1 MPNFEADDTG
11 GGYAAN
17 VSKNIF
23 STPAYS
29 GSGNALTQ
37 ASVPVAT
44 VSPTSVASPGWGGA
58 TAAQV
63 SQPGWGSSSGQPATM
78 AAAAP
83 SSGAGGPGWGNGGS
97 AGLAGQ
103 AIAGTLSGSGGP
115 SSLVTGGG
123 DTDVLAGG
131 AAGTPPSRPPL
142 GLGAGYDP
150 DDYTGFHETMNL
162 QVSLN
167 DWAREHGWKVMLK
180 EDGKYGEKTRKRYA
194 EYMRE
199 NGIPGSANYVSDEA
213 ITRLSGVPRAATRA
227 PVLVPVPPAAA
238 VPLPRLRPADGKP
251 LPGGVVPEVDIPPN
265 DPDATAD
272 LTKTMTPAE
281 LERLYT
287 EHPEL
292 RPYTPPAAVRP
303 GFTLDTPGELRAFTL
318 AHNAPP
324 AAAARVVVAQ
334 PDAESFRLRHPTTGV
349 AGGGDVAV
357 AAEAERARRASA
369 LVDRSVPVVPGAL
382 TQAEIDAR
390 NIPKGSPDPAE
401 GFPDTVIP
409 LPPSRPA
416 RAPGSLIGEDPT
428 RVGISNKLVAATV
441 PYGEG
446 VAPVAEGPNKGL
458 PPRTERMVPSVPPR
472 DPVETVKS
480 VVQPMSAAELRA
492 LNDFKAHLPGETI
505 TSVEGMVKKMG
516 ITDPVERME
525 TEDRIYEKMR
535 QDAVTAAGTKAP
547 AAAREEKE
555 EAKTRSPEK
564 KVNLPPEG
572 GLGSEATPEPGPL
585 PPEEPEPVPGK
596 PVAGEQ
602 TVPGTRAKTP
612 AYSFQLSADDRR
624 RIAQTVDAEARGES
638 QEGRAAVAQ
647 TIFNRMAAGGFGKSF
662 KQILSGNQYARGGK
676 VSREALQAVDDAY
689 NGRSPDIKGAKFFMN
704 PGRSSPGGASWIR
717 GGGREMVGKIGQHE
731 FWETPQ
737 KGAEPAGTKASKAGG
752 RGLTVEDLNAEPGG
766 HDLDERDRVLTERYA
781 NTPWEDLPADTQKA
795 LSRAG
800 GKTAYDAM
808 REGLQSKGDERAE
821 SVPGEPI
828 AAEGEEARSI
838 LEQGLG
844 MEETPALETEPP
856 GTIPDWANV
865 GDYYEHEYGGQSWD
879 DIKTRREEEKA
890 ELTPSPKEKPDTYW
904 IVPSTLLG
912 RGEMTPPAGFFTKD
926 QLQRLFE
933 IEDNMRAL
941 DDDKSGFTPEQ
952 RAKDYIDS
960 YKGKTE
966 EKGVPMSE
974 RSSGGGQQVAQAEGY
989 APPAGAWPE
998 AAYDAA
1004 RAQGV
1009 RLKEPTGRP
1018 MGITDVP
1025 QVTRPVPPR
1034 ANIPVSEIRART
1046 QVGGVYFDGK
1056 NWRRRAA

>member
-29 GSGNALTQ
+29 GSGNTLTQ

-369 LVDRSVPVVPGAL
+369 LVDRSVPMVPGAL

-390 NIPKGSPDPAE
+390 NIPKESPDPAE

-428 RVGISNKLVAATV
+428 RVGIANKLVAATV
-441 PYGEG
+441 PYGRG
-446 VAPVAEGPNKGL
+446 VDTKG
-458 PPRTERMVPSVPPR
+458 
-472 DPVETVKS
+472 
-480 VVQPMSAAELRA
+480 A
-492 LNDFKAHLPGETI
+492 
-505 TSVEGMVKKMG
+505 VEGALPEGAPYVAKEGLLPASEAGYQVFKEQLFKEQPDYVDSVYKRAREEG
-516 ITDPVERME
+516 TDPDAALR
-525 TEDRIYEKMR
+525 RIYEKYS
-535 QDAVTAAGTKAP
+535 AP
-547 AAAREEKE
+547 AAEAPAEKE

-596 PVAGEQ
+596 PVSGEQ

-752 RGLTVEDLNAEPGG
+752 RGLTVEDLNAEPAG
-766 HDLDERDRVLTERYA
+766 HVLDERDRVLTERYA

-795 LSRAG
+795 LSKVG
-800 GKTAYDAM
+800 GKAAYDAM
-808 REGLQSKGDERAE
+808 REGLKGKSGISGGGKRAEAESAE
-821 SVPGEPI
+821 SVPGEPV

-844 MEETPALETEPP
+844 MEETPGLETEPP
-856 GTIPDWANV
+856 GTMPDWANV

-933 IEDNMRAL
+933 IEDNIRAL

-974 RSSGGGQQVAQAEGY
+974 RSSGGSQQVAQAEGY

-1025 QVTRPVPPR
+1025 QVTRPAPPR